1 MERTVFSFL
10 HILLLVTMFL
20 GGNMLSKSSSS
31 RDFWHKALIPILMY
45 GVVVGLRFGR
55 MVDWNLYYFRFL
67 EIGKNFEKSNY
78 EILFK
83 IFNYIFY
90 SIGLPYWFF
99 IFCESLLLMFSLLFL
114 FQYFK
119 KELFFILPLCLDLIH
134 NNELYIRW
142 YFAVC
147 FFVVAISFIIY
158 SMPKKAYIFMLIACL
173 VHYGMVPLIPIVLF
187 AKYLNKY
194 AISPKVACILFLVT
208 TLGMKVSQL
217 SFFTEISN
225 YILGLGLVT
234 NDSAEFYLS
243 RTEDL
248 INGDLGNIGIRDSM
262 SYITQMR
269 LFIAYIPIILF
280 SEKSCAKRKYGKLI
294 YNIFVVGAIVSP
306 LFNSIEI
313 TDRYSSLFLLFGCLC
328 GGFLF
333 YDKFIKRDFSNN
345 SLIQLKMLFYSI
357 CFLSYLWPSISICFM
372 NLHINEV
379 LYIWDANG
387 RNYLPF

>member
-1 MERTVFSFL
+1 
-10 HILLLVTMFL
+10 
-20 GGNMLSKSSSS
+20 ML
-31 RDFWHKALIPILMY
+31 F
-45 GVVVGLRFGR
+45 
-55 MVDWNLYYFRFL
+55 
-67 EIGKNFEKSNY
+67 
-78 EILFK
+78 
-83 IFNYIFY
+83 
-90 SIGLPYWFF
+90 
-99 IFCESLLLMFSLLFL
+99 
-114 FQYFK
+114 
-119 KELFFILPLCLDLIH
+119 
-134 NNELYIRW
+134 
-142 YFAVC
+142 
-147 FFVVAISFIIY
+147 
-158 SMPKKAYIFMLIACL
+158 ACL
-173 VHYGMVPLIPIVLF
+173 VHYGMVPLIPIVFF
-187 AKYLNKY
+187 AKHLNKY

-208 TLGMKVSQL
+208 SLGMKVSQL

-225 YILGLGLVT
+225 YILSLGLVT

-243 RTEDL
+243 RTDDL
-248 INGDLGNIGIRDSM
+248 INGDLGNIGIRDPL
-262 SYITQMR
+262 SYFTQMR

-294 YNIFVVGAIVSP
+294 YNMFVVGAIVSP

-333 YDKFIKRDFSNN
+333 YDKFIKRDFFSN

-387 RNYLPF
+387 RNYLPFE